1 MELWEELRERLL
13 EPGSC
18 PGTASGAPR
27 SRPGGTGT
35 RPWAFDET
43 GASGHPSA
51 PASPCKNAR
60 TSPGPPALP
69 RPPQGKVAPFPGSW
83 WQVRGAGK
91 RGPDARALLIQ
102 GLNDTFNKP
111 VDKISPNMTGV
122 LCVYSVLFMRF
133 AWVIQPRNYLL
144 FSCHASNEGVQLNQ
158 MRRWG
163 QWRVGPDYPQ
173 AAPASLL
180 PAAAKAATKPTS

>member
-1 MELWEELRERLL
+1 MAPSGDMDAGG
-13 EPGSC
+13 PG
-18 PGTASGAPR
+18 AAAP
-27 SRPGGTGT
+27 
-35 RPWAFDET
+35 
-43 GASGHPSA
+43 
-51 PASPCKNAR
+51 PASTGGQRVGAAYQSHVSPPGPAR
-60 TSPGPPALP
+60 PPGPPALP

>member
-1 MELWEELRERLL
+1 M
-13 EPGSC
+13 
-18 PGTASGAPR
+18 
-27 SRPGGTGT
+27 
-35 RPWAFDET
+35 
-43 GASGHPSA
+43 
-51 PASPCKNAR
+51 
-60 TSPGPPALP
+60 
-69 RPPQGKVAPFPGSW
+69 APFPGTW

-91 RGPDARALLIQ
+91 RGPDARPLLIQ
-102 GLNDTFNKP
+102 GLNDIFNKP
-111 VDKISPNMTGV
+111 VDKISPNTTGV

-163 QWRVGPDYPQ
+163 RWRVGPDYPQ

-180 PAAAKAATKPTS
+180 PEAAKAATKPTS